1 MVMEKTIAWFWGI
14 YSFIPSHMAASTRVN
29 FLETG
34 VDEGFPL
41 SCGSACEKRKKSIQS
56 STKRR
61 MDNLHFMTR
70 GLLLKSYQEN
80 ASMTLAMAWVRSRS
94 IK

>member
-41 SCGSACEKRKKSIQS
+41 SCGSACEKRKKSIQT
-56 STKRR
+56 STKRNIH
-61 MDNLHFMTR
+61 DLHLIVMC
-70 GLLLKSYQEN
+70 LLINRLKPL
-80 ASMTLAMAWVRSRS
+80 TLVVVP
-94 IK
+94 

>member
-1 MVMEKTIAWFWGI
+1 
-14 YSFIPSHMAASTRVN
+14 
-29 FLETG
+29 
-34 VDEGFPL
+34 L